1 MQITDEIKKDAA
13 DGLTEGQQEDLFYQL
28 LRGQT
33 VKETI
38 ETSRG
43 KFTVKFPK
51 QKDMM
56 LVDKRVAIMRGGVSA
71 DSYDITGNFNLQ
83 KVAFLDVVVESGEA
97 WFNNL
102 KASGSFSWSDMPDQ
116 EFVNEVFDKA
126 WTFRQTVQA
135 RLRAHEKEPDSKPVE
150 PTGVQQTVGDGVF
163 QGVSSRAT
171 R

>member
-1 MQITDEIKKDAA
+1 MQITDEIKKDSGDALDA
-13 DGLTEGQQEDLFYQL
+13 EHEEDLFYQL

-43 KFTVKFPK
+43 KFVVKFPK

-102 KASGSFSWSDMPDQ
+102 KASGNFSWSDMPDQ

-135 RLRAHEKEPDSKPVE
+135 RLRAHEKAADPKPVE
-150 PTGVQQTVGDGVF
+150 QKGVQSAVGDGVF
-163 QGVSSRAT
+163 QGVSARAT